1 MAKKKSNTSNK
12 TKKRI
17 STIAMAVFVCVV
29 VAGVYVGTKPSVKVQ
44 PVAPA
49 TGFLIETRPILTDAV
64 FTGKVA
70 EAYRIAAEIP
80 KIIDSLFCYCYCK
93 KNHNHKTLLTCY
105 TNKHGSKCDICL
117 NEVFYA
123 YDLYNQGKTLDE
135 IVIAVDKKFYRP
147 YRRTWV
153 ITKNIFAPLFISGEE
168 PD

>member
-17 STIAMAVFVCVV
+17 STLAMVIFICIV

-49 TGFLIETRPILTDAV
+49 TGLLIETRPILTDAV

-80 KIIDSLFCYCYCK
+80 KVLDSLFCYCYCK

-147 YRRTWV
+147 YRR
-153 ITKNIFAPLFISGEE
+153 A
-168 PD
+168 

>member
-1 MAKKKSNTSNK
+1 MAKKKSGKNTSNK

-17 STIAMAVFVCVV
+17 FTLAMAVFICVV

-49 TGFLIETRPILTDAV
+49 TGLLIETRPILTDAV

-80 KIIDSLFCYCYCK
+80 KVLDSLFCYCYCK

-147 YRRTWV
+147 FRRT
-153 ITKNIFAPLFISGEE
+153 
-168 PD
+168 

>member
-17 STIAMAVFVCVV
+17 STLAMAIFICIV

-44 PVAPA
+44 PLAPA
-49 TGFLIETRPILTDAV
+49 TGLLIETRPILTDAV

-80 KIIDSLFCYCYCK
+80 KVLDSLFCYCYCK

-147 YRRTWV
+147 YRR
-153 ITKNIFAPLFISGEE
+153 A
-168 PD
+168 

>member
-12 TKKRI
+12 TKKRV
-17 STIAMAVFVCVV
+17 STLAMVIFVCIV
-29 VAGVYVGTKPSVKVQ
+29 VAGVYVGTNTSVKVQ

-49 TGFLIETRPILTDAV
+49 TGLLIETRPILTDAV

-80 KIIDSLFCYCYCK
+80 KVLDSLFCYCYCK
-93 KNHNHKTLLTCY
+93 KNHDHKTLLTCY

-147 YRRTWV
+147 YRR
-153 ITKNIFAPLFISGEE
+153 A
-168 PD
+168 

>member
-12 TKKRI
+12 TKKRV
-17 STIAMAVFVCVV
+17 STLAMVIFVCIV
-29 VAGVYVGTKPSVKVQ
+29 VAGLYVGTKPSVKVQ
-44 PVAPA
+44 PLAPA
-49 TGFLIETRPILTDAV
+49 TGLLIETRPILTDAV

-80 KIIDSLFCYCYCK
+80 KVLDSLFCYCYCK

-147 YRRTWV
+147 YRR
-153 ITKNIFAPLFISGEE
+153 A
-168 PD
+168 